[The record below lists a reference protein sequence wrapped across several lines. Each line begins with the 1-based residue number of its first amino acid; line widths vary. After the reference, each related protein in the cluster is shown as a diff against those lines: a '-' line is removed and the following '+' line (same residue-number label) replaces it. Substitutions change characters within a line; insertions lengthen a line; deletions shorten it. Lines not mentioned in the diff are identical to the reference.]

1 MKGPKA
7 AASGAS
13 NSRWTPI
20 ETSKRILGS
29 RNLFAEPTA
38 SPPSCYVG
46 PQSSNPL
53 KGANSI
59 SKGVIVDAQEIAANF
74 LKQYYHV
81 LCKTPELANQFYNE
95 TSNLSWLNSDGRMT
109 KVTTLKVGTL
119 FSCDHFMIHRP
130 LLILLYDNLAIC

>member
-13 NSRWTPI
+13 NSRWATT
-20 ETSKRILGS
+20 ETSKRMLGS
-29 RNLFAEPTA
+29 TNLFSAATA

-46 PQSSNPL
+46 PQSTNPQ
-53 KGANSI
+53 KGANSE
-59 SKGVIVDAQEIAANF
+59 GVNVDAEVIAANF

-81 LCKTPELANQFYNE
+81 LCKTPELDNQFYNE
-95 TSNLSWLNSDGRMT
+95 TSILTWQNSDGRMT
-109 KVTTLKVGTL
+109 EVTTLKVGLL

-130 LLILLYDNLAIC
+130 LLINNLTIC